1 MMTEA
6 PDMNP
11 AMTEWLRKLVSQPSL
26 NRPTKV
32 YMQPARNATCHA
44 QQPSQAR
51 APHASSNSCTPR
63 CSGLLQQ
70 LCNNAKKP
78 NPLQIVLEAHSEAQ
92 GQLLSC
98 NVPRVAPKRAPLR
111 HHKAQQ

>member
-32 YMQPARNATCHA
+32 YMQPARKATCHML
-44 QQPSQAR
+44 QPDQTR
-51 APHASSNSCTPR
+51 APADCLQDSDIRMAGSG
-63 CSGLLQQ
+63 CSDTISILQEYPTLLTFS
-70 LCNNAKKP
+70 KGSIKH
-78 NPLQIVLEAHSEAQ
+78 IS
-92 GQLLSC
+92 
-98 NVPRVAPKRAPLR
+98 
-111 HHKAQQ
+111 